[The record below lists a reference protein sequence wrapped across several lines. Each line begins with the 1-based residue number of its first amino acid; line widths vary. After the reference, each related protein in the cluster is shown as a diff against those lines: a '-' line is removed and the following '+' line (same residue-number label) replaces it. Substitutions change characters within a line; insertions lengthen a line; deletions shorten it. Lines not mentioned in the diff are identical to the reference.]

1 VQIDTQWICDDR
13 CLVEVLRRVLQKL
26 LQADVALMLDAH
38 AGLSM
43 PMHGELLEVGS
54 GAEFVA

>member
-1 VQIDTQWICDDR
+1 VRIDTQWICDDR
-13 CLVEVLRRVLQKL
+13 CLVEVLRRVLQK

>member
-1 VQIDTQWICDDR
+1 VRIDTQWICDDR

-26 LQADVALMLDAH
+26 HADVALMLDAH

-43 PMHGELLEVGS
+43 PMHGELLEIGS

>member
-1 VQIDTQWICDDR
+1 MRIDTQWICDDR
-13 CLVEVLRRVLQKL
+13 CLVEVLRRVLQN